1 MAFTTSGSRQLDQL
15 EAQAKAKVREC
26 REAQDARN
34 EKAETIRLGVNAAQ
48 TELNHAQNLS
58 ETIGSPQALNSAADM
73 AEAAANRLREIAK
86 EA

>member
-15 EAQAKAKVREC
+15 EAQAKVKQREC
-26 REAQDARN
+26 KDAFELRD
-34 EKAETIRLGVNAAQ
+34 EKAQMIRLAVNAAQ
-48 TELNHAQNLS
+48 TELTHAQNLS